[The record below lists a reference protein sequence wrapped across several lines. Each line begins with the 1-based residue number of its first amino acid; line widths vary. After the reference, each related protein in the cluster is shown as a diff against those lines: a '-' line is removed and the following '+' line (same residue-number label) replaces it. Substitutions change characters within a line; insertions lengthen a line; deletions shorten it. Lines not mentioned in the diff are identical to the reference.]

1 MSNRLSRTLILKN
14 KLGLHARAATQLVK
28 LSQQFDASILLEAK
42 GREASADS
50 VLGLLLLEGHQG
62 QPVTLHCEG
71 PDAEAALNAASALI
85 DAGFD
90 EEQ

>member
-1 MSNRLSRTLILKN
+1 MSRQSRTLTLKN
-14 KLGLHARAATQLVK
+14 KLGLHARAATALVK
-28 LSQQFDASILLEAK
+28 LSQQFDATIILEAK
-42 GREASADS
+42 GREANADS

-71 PDAEAALNAASALI
+71 PDAVLALDAVAALI

-90 EEQ
+90 EDQ